1 MNEKQNLFHS
11 MEALFP
17 EYFHHRKEDMSNM
30 RVHFET
36 RLSKGKLPY
45 FEIGQNYGNISF
57 LWKRSNISSGFGFN
71 YFVTQTYFRL

>member
-1 MNEKQNLFHS
+1 MNKKQNLFHS

-45 FEIGQNYGNISF
+45 FEIGQNYGNWICSTIF
-57 LWKRSNISSGFGFN
+57 PFYGRGSTPPVDLGLII
-71 YFVTQTYFRL
+71 L